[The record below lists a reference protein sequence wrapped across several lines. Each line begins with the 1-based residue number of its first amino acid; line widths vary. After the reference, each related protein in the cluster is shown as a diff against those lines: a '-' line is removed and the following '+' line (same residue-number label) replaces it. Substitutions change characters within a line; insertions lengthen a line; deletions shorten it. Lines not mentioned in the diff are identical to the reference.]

1 MESYLRDVV
10 ERVAAGGSCPSEK
23 LQKIRSGVPLTV
35 VAKYWNEVIL
45 SIFIEKGDTSY
56 ARDGYHNAVNL
67 IEKHLIYK

>member
-1 MESYLRDVV
+1 MESYLREVV
-10 ERVAAGGSCPSEK
+10 ERIVSGGTCPSEK
-23 LQKIRSGVPLTV
+23 LQKISSGVPVTG

-45 SIFIEKGDTSY
+45 NIFMEKGDTSY